1 MENKPKAPSV
11 LAEVGS
17 LLLKLL
23 AIGVFFLLIF
33 TFLFGL
39 HIAHGAAMDTA
50 VKDGDFV
57 VYYRLDK
64 EPDARDLLVYETPEG
79 NLSVGRVVAV
89 PGETVDVTSEGL
101 KVNGFLQNE
110 TYVTGETLVYSEGGT
125 SPTGNGNQVT
135 YPLTL
140 QTGEYFV
147 LGDNRENSLDSRLY
161 GPVTEDN
168 NKGRVVSV
176 YRRGNF

>member
-39 HIAHGAAMDTA
+39 HIQHGSAMESA
-50 VKDGDFV
+50 LKDGDFV
-57 VYYRLDK
+57 LYYRLDK

-79 NLSVGRVVAV
+79 DVLVGRVVAV
-89 PGETVDVTSEGL
+89 PGETVDITSEGL

-110 TYVTGETLVYSEGGT
+110 TYVTGETLVYSEGST
-125 SPTGNGNQVT
+125 SPTGTGSSVT

-140 QTGEYFV
+140 KTGEYFV
-147 LGDNRENSLDSRLY
+147 LGDSRENSLDSRLY
-161 GPVTEDN
+161 GPVTDDN